1 MRVSPLS
8 KILLPMVFSQRCRGA
23 ARYAEAL
30 ARHFQAELVLLHV
43 VTPPYS
49 LYAGAGEASAY
60 CDSSAADL
68 VAERLAQSRTE
79 LDIFLADAPRDL
91 RVRGV
96 VLEGDPAC
104 KIVEYAHAEK
114 FDLIVMPTHGYGP
127 FRRFLLGSVTAKV
140 LHDAE
145 CPVWTGP
152 HMEEAPA
159 WESITLRKVA
169 CALDLGPQSR
179 VVLAWGGGIAQE
191 FCANLAVLHAIPA
204 ATVGLGSYYFDPHWR
219 LQLEKAAQEQIAHL
233 EENLQMHGEVHIE
246 FGDVPTAVSNA
257 ARYLQVDLLVIGRSH
272 GAGVFGRL
280 QANAYAILRESSCPV
295 VSI

>member
-1 MRVSPLS
+1 MTMRIFPLP

-30 ARHFQAELVLLHV
+30 ACHFQAQLVLLHV
-43 VTPPYS
+43 ATPPYS
-49 LYAGAGEASAY
+49 LYAGAGEAAAY
-60 CDSSAADL
+60 SPAADL
-68 VAERLAQSRTE
+68 VAERLAQRTE
-79 LDIFLADAPRDL
+79 LDNFLVDAPRDL
-91 RVRGV
+91 RVRGI
-96 VLEGDPAC
+96 VLEGDPAR

-114 FDLIVMPTHGYGP
+114 FDLIVMPTRGYGP
-127 FRRFLLGSVTAKV
+127 FRRFLLGSVTEKV

-152 HMEEAPA
+152 HMEEAPPWA
-159 WESITLRKVA
+159 SITLRKVA
-169 CALDLGPQSR
+169 CALDLGPHSR
-179 VVLAWGGGIAQE
+179 AVLGWGGAIAQE
-191 FCANLAVLHAIPA
+191 FGANLAVLHAIPA
-204 ATVGLGSYYFDPHWR
+204 AAVSLGTYYFDPDWR
-219 LQLEKAAQEQIAHL
+219 LELGKAAQEQIAHL
-233 EENLQMHGEVHIE
+233 EEDLQVHGEVHIE